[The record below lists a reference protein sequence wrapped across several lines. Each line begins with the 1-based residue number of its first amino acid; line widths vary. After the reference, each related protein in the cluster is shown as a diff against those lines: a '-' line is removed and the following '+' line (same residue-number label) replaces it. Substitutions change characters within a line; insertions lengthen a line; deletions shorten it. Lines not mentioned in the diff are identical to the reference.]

1 MKKITLI
8 VAFLVAAFSYGQ
20 TSSGFVANPSFE
32 DGSAAAMVKDVALN
46 DWKLGGGS
54 GSAEGVSASI
64 QTTNVHPGD
73 GTNALE
79 VTSVN
84 TGGEWNI
91 RLINT
96 TYPFAGDNSTPIEV
110 TVRFWAKTTDAAP
123 GSANA
128 NGDMRLLVK
137 DTGTGNLGDQ
147 TDRVLLTTGAWAY
160 ITKTFTFDAAADYNL
175 SLFLEFG
182 KVDGVTQIDGITTS
196 VTGGA
201 SIGDGIAPVINLVGA
216 NPQQLTRGD
225 AYVELGA
232 TATDDTDD
240 DTALTATIAIDATA
254 VDTATAGSYSVTYDV
269 SDAAGN
275 PATQVTRTVTV
286 EDGQTYSGFVV
297 NPSFEDGSAG
307 AIAQY
312 ATLNDW
318 KLGGD
323 NSDDTGVSASI
334 QTTNIHAGDGSN
346 ALEVTSVDT
355 GGEWNI
361 KVWSTT
367 KSFDG
372 DNSTPISVT
381 VSFWAKTTDV
391 DPGSEVGTGDMRLIV
406 KDTGSSN
413 LGNQSNRVLLTTGA
427 WVYITKTFTFDAAAD
442 YSLSLNLEF
451 GKLDGVTQIDGIT
464 SSVTGGAT
472 LASGITWDGST
483 DNDWNTTT
491 NWTPERLPTA
501 ADAYTIIPAGLT
513 NYPTISSGAITV
525 AAIDIKSGAAFVAN
539 GTATVT
545 GAVTYS
551 RNLTHTAGNTN
562 GWYLVASPLVGA
574 TFDDT
579 WVNANSLAS
588 GSGTNRGLA
597 TYTESD
603 NTWDYFLTGESG
615 TFTPGTG
622 YSVKRSAT
630 GDVSF
635 TGTIN
640 TVDTDVTL
648 VRTDNGFN
656 LVANP
661 YTSYINSETLLDNNT
676 VVSNNKNIYVW
687 NNGTTSYDTKISTAA
702 FQVAPGQAF
711 FVRSNEGGGTLTFA
725 ESNQSDNSGTDTFQR
740 TAATI
745 PEIELSVADES
756 THRYIKLYFN
766 DAATKGFD
774 NGYDGDLF
782 GGVAN
787 SFEIYSH
794 LLEDNQGEKYQIQSL
809 PNSDLASMVI
819 PVGLKAASGKELA
832 FSVKKLNLPTDIKVY
847 LEDRVTNTFTL
858 LDETNS
864 VYNITLSSAIDGIG
878 RFYLHTSNS
887 VLSTSD
893 VNLNSVSI
901 FKINNSNLRV
911 AGLSQGKASISLYNI
926 LGKQMM
932 MTTFD
937 AINSNDISLPK
948 LAAGIYIVQLTT
960 EAGKLNKK
968 IILK

>member
-8 VAFLVAAFSYGQ
+8 VAFWVAAFSYGQ
-20 TSSGFVANPSFE
+20 TYNGFVANPSFE
-32 DGSAAAMVKDVALN
+32 DGSAGPIAGGATLN

-54 GSAEGVSASI
+54 RNAIGVSASI
-64 QTTNVHPGD
+64 QTTNVHAGD
-73 GTNALE
+73 STNALE
-79 VTSVN
+79 VTSVE

-96 TYPFAGDNSTPIEV
+96 TYPFAGDNSTAIEV

-123 GSANA
+123 GSLNA
-128 NGDMRLLVK
+128 DGDMRLVVK
-137 DTGTGNLGDQ
+137 DTGSGNLGDK
-147 TDRVLLTTGAWAY
+147 TNSVLLTTGAWAY
-160 ITKTFTFDAAADYNL
+160 ITKTFTFPAAADYNL
-175 SLFLEFG
+175 SLYLEFG
-182 KVDGVTQIDGITTS
+182 KLDGVTQIDGITTS
-196 VTGGA
+196 VSGGA
-201 SIGDGIAPVINLVGA
+201 VIGDQAPVINLVGA
-216 NPQQLTRGD
+216 NPQQLTRGR

-240 DTALTATIAIDATA
+240 DTALTATIAIDASA
-254 VDTATAGSYSVTYDV
+254 VDTATAGSYSVTYNV

-275 PATQVTRTVTV
+275 AATQVTRTVTV

-297 NPSFEDGSAG
+297 NPSFEDGSPG
-307 AIAQY
+307 AIAKY

-323 NSDDTGVSASI
+323 NSGDTGVSASI
-334 QTTNIHAGDGSN
+334 QTTNIHAGDGAN

-372 DNSTPISVT
+372 DNSTPITVT
-381 VSFWAKTTDV
+381 VSFWAKTDDV
-391 DPGSEVGTGDMRLIV
+391 APGSEVGTGDMRVIV

-413 LGNQSNRVLLTTGA
+413 IGNKVNRVLLTTGA
-427 WVYITKTFTFDAAAD
+427 WDYITKTFTFAAAAD

-464 SSVTGGAT
+464 TSVTGGAT

-483 DNDWNTTT
+483 DNDWNTAT
-491 NWTPERLPTA
+491 NWTPERLPNA

-513 NYPTISSGAITV
+513 NYPTISSGEITV

-545 GAVTYS
+545 GAATYS

-579 WVNANSLAS
+579 WVNANYLAT

-597 TYTESD
+597 TYTESA

-640 TVDTDVTL
+640 TADTDVTL

>member
-1 MKKITLI
+1 MKKITLM

-20 TSSGFVANPSFE
+20 TYNGFVANPSFE
-32 DGSAAAMVKDVALN
+32 DGSAGDIAGGATLN
-46 DWKLGGGS
+46 DWKLEGGRRL
-54 GSAEGVSASI
+54 AAGVSASI
-64 QTTNVHPGD
+64 QTANVHTGD
-73 GTNALE
+73 GSNALE
-79 VTSVN
+79 VTSNSSGTGNVWDIVLRNN
-84 TGGEWNI
+84 TY
-91 RLINT
+91 
-96 TYPFAGDNSTPIEV
+96 YPFAGDGTNPIEV
-110 TVRFWAKTTDAAP
+110 TVTFWAKTTDVDP

-128 NGDMRLLVK
+128 TGDMRLKIK
-137 DTGTGNLGDQ
+137 DTGSENPVEKTNY
-147 TDRVLLTTGAWAY
+147 VLLTTDTWKR
-160 ITKTFTFDAAADYNL
+160 ITKTFTFDEAANYSL
-175 SLFLEFG
+175 SLYFEFG
-182 KVDGVTQIDGITTS
+182 KLDGVTQIDGITTS
-196 VTGGA
+196 VSGGA
-201 SIGDGIAPVINLVGA
+201 VIGDQAPVINLVGD

-240 DTALTATIAIDATA
+240 DTALTATILIDASA

-275 PATQVTRTVTV
+275 AAAQVTRTVTV
-286 EDGQTYSGFVV
+286 SSGFVV
-297 NPSFEDGSAG
+297 NPSFEDGLAG
-307 AIAQY
+307 AIAGGT
-312 ATLNDW
+312 TLNDW
-318 KLGGD
+318 KLEGGRRLAA
-323 NSDDTGVSASI
+323 GVSASI
-334 QTTNIHAGDGSN
+334 QTTNVHTGDGSN
-346 ALEVTSVDT
+346 ALEVTSNSSSGT
-355 GGEWNI
+355 GNYWDIVLRN
-361 KVWSTT
+361 TT
-367 KSFDG
+367 YPFAGDG
-372 DNSTPISVT
+372 TNPIEVR
-381 VSFWAKTTDV
+381 VEFWAKTTDD
-391 DPGSEVGTGDMRLIV
+391 DPDSLNPSGDMRLKV
-406 KDTGSSN
+406 KDEVSSAN
-413 LGNQSNRVLLTTGA
+413 KFNSVLLTTGS
-427 WVYITKTFTFDAAAD
+427 WVYITKTFTFDAAAN
-442 YSLSLNLEF
+442 YSLSLYFEI

-464 SSVTGGAT
+464 TSVTGGAT
-472 LASGITWDGST
+472 LVSDRITWDGST
-483 DNDWNTTT
+483 DKDWNTTT
-491 NWTPERLPTA
+491 NWTPQTVPTA
-501 ADAYTIIPAGLT
+501 TAEAIIPAGLT
-513 NYPTISSGAITV
+513 NYPTISSGAITI

-579 WVNANSLAS
+579 WVNANSLAT
-588 GSGTNRGLA
+588 GSGANRGLA

-640 TVDTDVTL
+640 TADTDVTL

-711 FVRSNEGGGTLTFA
+711 FVRSNEGGGTLSFV

-948 LAAGIYIVQLTT
+948 LAAGVYIVQLTT

>member
-1 MKKITLI
+1 MKKITLMI
-8 VAFLVAAFSYGQ
+8 AFLVAAFSYGQ
-20 TSSGFVANPSFE
+20 TYNGFVVNPSFE
-32 DGSAAAMVKDVALN
+32 DGSVGNIAGGATLN
-46 DWKLGGGS
+46 DWKLGGGRRN
-54 GSAEGVSASI
+54 AADVSASI
-64 QTTNVHPGD
+64 QTDNVHAGD
-73 GTNALE
+73 SSNALE
-79 VTSVN
+79 VTSN
-84 TGGEWNI
+84 SSGTGKEWDI

-96 TYPFAGDNSTPIEV
+96 TYPFDGDNSTPIEV
-110 TVRFWAKTTDAAP
+110 TVSFWAKTTDAAP
-123 GSANA
+123 ASARS
-128 NGDMRLLVK
+128 NGDMKLLIK
-137 DTGTGNLGDQ
+137 DTGSANLGDQ
-147 TDRVLLTTGAWAY
+147 TNNVLLTTGAWAY
-160 ITKTFTFDAAADYNL
+160 ITKTFTFAAAADYSL
-175 SLFLEFG
+175 SLYLEFG
-182 KVDGVTQIDGITTS
+182 KLDGVTQIDGITTS

-201 SIGDGIAPVINLVGA
+201 
-216 NPQQLTRGD
+216 
-225 AYVELGA
+225 
-232 TATDDTDD
+232 
-240 DTALTATIAIDATA
+240 
-254 VDTATAGSYSVTYDV
+254 
-269 SDAAGN
+269 
-275 PATQVTRTVTV
+275 
-286 EDGQTYSGFVV
+286 
-297 NPSFEDGSAG
+297 
-307 AIAQY
+307 
-312 ATLNDW
+312 
-318 KLGGD
+318 
-323 NSDDTGVSASI
+323 
-334 QTTNIHAGDGSN
+334 
-346 ALEVTSVDT
+346 
-355 GGEWNI
+355 
-361 KVWSTT
+361 
-367 KSFDG
+367 
-372 DNSTPISVT
+372 
-381 VSFWAKTTDV
+381 
-391 DPGSEVGTGDMRLIV
+391 
-406 KDTGSSN
+406 
-413 LGNQSNRVLLTTGA
+413 
-427 WVYITKTFTFDAAAD
+427 
-442 YSLSLNLEF
+442 
-451 GKLDGVTQIDGIT
+451 
-464 SSVTGGAT
+464 T
-472 LASGITWDGST
+472 LASGITWNGST
-483 DNDWNTTT
+483 DNDWNTAT
-491 NWTPERLPTA
+491 NWTPERVPNG

-513 NYPTISSGAITV
+513 NYPTISSGEITV

-545 GAVTYS
+545 GAATYS

-579 WVNANSLAS
+579 WVNANSLAT

-597 TYTESD
+597 TYTESA

-640 TVDTDVTL
+640 TADTDVTL

-819 PVGLKAASGKELA
+819 PVGLKAATGKELA

-948 LAAGIYIVQLTT
+948 LAAGVYIVQLTT

>member
-1 MKKITLI
+1 MKKITLLA
-8 VAFLVAAFSYGQ
+8 AFLVAGFSYGQ
-20 TSSGFVANPSFE
+20 TS
-32 DGSAAAMVKDVALN
+32 
-46 DWKLGGGS
+46 
-54 GSAEGVSASI
+54 
-64 QTTNVHPGD
+64 
-73 GTNALE
+73 
-79 VTSVN
+79 
-84 TGGEWNI
+84 
-91 RLINT
+91 
-96 TYPFAGDNSTPIEV
+96 
-110 TVRFWAKTTDAAP
+110 
-123 GSANA
+123 
-128 NGDMRLLVK
+128 
-137 DTGTGNLGDQ
+137 
-147 TDRVLLTTGAWAY
+147 
-160 ITKTFTFDAAADYNL
+160 
-175 SLFLEFG
+175 
-182 KVDGVTQIDGITTS
+182 
-196 VTGGA
+196 
-201 SIGDGIAPVINLVGA
+201 
-216 NPQQLTRGD
+216 
-225 AYVELGA
+225 
-232 TATDDTDD
+232 
-240 DTALTATIAIDATA
+240 
-254 VDTATAGSYSVTYDV
+254 
-269 SDAAGN
+269 
-275 PATQVTRTVTV
+275 
-286 EDGQTYSGFVV
+286 SGFVV
-297 NPSFEDGSAG
+297 NPSFEDGSVGNIAG
-307 AIAQY
+307 G

-318 KLGGD
+318 KLGGGRRNAD
-323 NSDDTGVSASI
+323 GVSASI
-334 QTTNIHAGDGSN
+334 QTTNVHAGDGSN
-346 ALEVTSVDT
+346 ALEVTSNSSSGT
-355 GGEWNI
+355 GNEWDITLRN
-361 KVWSTT
+361 TT
-367 KSFDG
+367 YPSFAGDG
-372 DNSTPISVT
+372 TNPIEVR
-381 VSFWAKTTDV
+381 VEFWAKTTDANLTSA
-391 DPGSEVGTGDMRLIV
+391 DAGGDMRVKV
-406 KDTGSSN
+406 KDGVSSV
-413 LGNQSNRVLLTTGA
+413 SKFNRVILTTGS

-442 YSLSLNLEF
+442 YSLSLYFEL
-451 GKLDGVTQIDGIT
+451 GIVDGVTQIDGIKT
-464 SSVTGGAT
+464 SVSGGAT
-472 LASGITWDGST
+472 LASDSITWDGST

-579 WVNANSLAS
+579 WVNANSLAT

-597 TYTESD
+597 TYTESA

>member
-1 MKKITLI
+1 M
-8 VAFLVAAFSYGQ
+8 
-20 TSSGFVANPSFE
+20 N
-32 DGSAAAMVKDVALN
+32 
-46 DWKLGGGS
+46 WKLGGGS
-54 GSAEGVSASI
+54 RNDEGVSASI
-64 QTTNVHPGD
+64 QTTNVHAGD
-73 GTNALE
+73 GSNALE
-79 VTSVN
+79 VTSVE

-110 TVRFWAKTTDAAP
+110 TVSFWAKTTDAAP
-123 GSANA
+123 ASARS
-128 NGDMRLLVK
+128 NGDMKLLVK
-137 DTGTGNLGDQ
+137 DTGSANLGDQ
-147 TDRVLLTTGAWAY
+147 TNNVLLTTGAWAY
-160 ITKTFTFDAAADYNL
+160 ITKTFTFPAAADYSL
-175 SLFLEFG
+175 SLYLEFG
-182 KVDGVTQIDGITTS
+182 KLDGVTQIDGITTS

-201 SIGDGIAPVINLVGA
+201 TL
-216 NPQQLTRGD
+216 
-225 AYVELGA
+225 
-232 TATDDTDD
+232 
-240 DTALTATIAIDATA
+240 
-254 VDTATAGSYSVTYDV
+254 V
-269 SDAAGN
+269 SD
-275 PATQVTRTVTV
+275 
-286 EDGQTYSGFVV
+286 S
-297 NPSFEDGSAG
+297 
-307 AIAQY
+307 
-312 ATLNDW
+312 
-318 KLGGD
+318 
-323 NSDDTGVSASI
+323 
-334 QTTNIHAGDGSN
+334 
-346 ALEVTSVDT
+346 
-355 GGEWNI
+355 
-361 KVWSTT
+361 
-367 KSFDG
+367 
-372 DNSTPISVT
+372 
-381 VSFWAKTTDV
+381 
-391 DPGSEVGTGDMRLIV
+391 
-406 KDTGSSN
+406 
-413 LGNQSNRVLLTTGA
+413 
-427 WVYITKTFTFDAAAD
+427 
-442 YSLSLNLEF
+442 
-451 GKLDGVTQIDGIT
+451 
-464 SSVTGGAT
+464 
-472 LASGITWDGST
+472 ITWDGST
-483 DNDWNTTT
+483 DKDWNTTT
-491 NWTPERLPTA
+491 NWTPERVPTA
-501 ADAYTIIPAGLT
+501 TEEAIIPAGLT

-545 GAVTYS
+545 GAATYS
-551 RNLTHTAGNTN
+551 RNLTHTVGNTN

-579 WVNANSLAS
+579 WVNANSLAT

-640 TVDTDVTL
+640 TADTDVTL
-648 VRTDNGFN
+648 VRTNNGFN

-819 PVGLKAASGKELA
+819 PVGLKAATGKELA

-948 LAAGIYIVQLTT
+948 LAAGVYIVQLTT

>member
-8 VAFLVAAFSYGQ
+8 VAFWVAAFSYGQ
-20 TSSGFVANPSFE
+20 TYNGFVANPSFE
-32 DGSAAAMVKDVALN
+32 DGSAGPIAGGATLN

-54 GSAEGVSASI
+54 RNAIGVSASI
-64 QTTNVHPGD
+64 QTTNVHAGD
-73 GTNALE
+73 STNALE
-79 VTSVN
+79 VTSVE

-96 TYPFAGDNSTPIEV
+96 TYPFAGDNSTAIEV

-123 GSANA
+123 GSLNA
-128 NGDMRLLVK
+128 DGDMRLVVK
-137 DTGTGNLGDQ
+137 DTGSGNLGDK
-147 TDRVLLTTGAWAY
+147 TNSVLLTTGAWAY
-160 ITKTFTFDAAADYNL
+160 ITKTFTFPAAADYNL
-175 SLFLEFG
+175 SLYLEFG
-182 KVDGVTQIDGITTS
+182 KLDGVTQIDGITTS
-196 VTGGA
+196 VSGGA
-201 SIGDGIAPVINLVGA
+201 VIGDQAPVINLVGA
-216 NPQQLTRGD
+216 NPQQLTRGR

-240 DTALTATIAIDATA
+240 DTALTATIAIDASA

-275 PATQVTRTVTV
+275 AATQVTRTVTV

-297 NPSFEDGSAG
+297 NPSFEDGSPG
-307 AIAQY
+307 AIAKY

-323 NSDDTGVSASI
+323 NSGDTGVSASI

-372 DNSTPISVT
+372 DNSTPITVT
-381 VSFWAKTTDV
+381 VSFWAKTDDV
-391 DPGSEVGTGDMRLIV
+391 APGSEVGTGDMRVIV

-413 LGNQSNRVLLTTGA
+413 IGNKVNRVLLTTGA
-427 WVYITKTFTFDAAAD
+427 WDYITKTFTFAAAAD

-464 SSVTGGAT
+464 TSVTGGAT
-472 LASGITWDGST
+472 LASGITWNGST
-483 DNDWNTTT
+483 DNDWNTAT
-491 NWTPERLPTA
+491 NWTPERVPNG

-513 NYPTISSGAITV
+513 NYPTISSGEITV

-545 GAVTYS
+545 GAATYS

-579 WVNANSLAS
+579 WVNANYLAT

-597 TYTESD
+597 TYTESA

-640 TVDTDVTL
+640 TADTDVTL

-948 LAAGIYIVQLTT
+948 LAAGVYIVQLTT

>member
-1 MKKITLI
+1 MKKITLLA
-8 VAFLVAAFSYGQ
+8 AFLVAGFSYGQ
-20 TSSGFVANPSFE
+20 TS
-32 DGSAAAMVKDVALN
+32 
-46 DWKLGGGS
+46 
-54 GSAEGVSASI
+54 
-64 QTTNVHPGD
+64 
-73 GTNALE
+73 
-79 VTSVN
+79 
-84 TGGEWNI
+84 
-91 RLINT
+91 
-96 TYPFAGDNSTPIEV
+96 
-110 TVRFWAKTTDAAP
+110 
-123 GSANA
+123 
-128 NGDMRLLVK
+128 
-137 DTGTGNLGDQ
+137 
-147 TDRVLLTTGAWAY
+147 
-160 ITKTFTFDAAADYNL
+160 
-175 SLFLEFG
+175 
-182 KVDGVTQIDGITTS
+182 
-196 VTGGA
+196 
-201 SIGDGIAPVINLVGA
+201 
-216 NPQQLTRGD
+216 
-225 AYVELGA
+225 
-232 TATDDTDD
+232 
-240 DTALTATIAIDATA
+240 
-254 VDTATAGSYSVTYDV
+254 
-269 SDAAGN
+269 
-275 PATQVTRTVTV
+275 
-286 EDGQTYSGFVV
+286 SGFVV
-297 NPSFEDGSAG
+297 NPSFEDGSVGDIAG
-307 AIAQY
+307 G
-312 ATLNDW
+312 ATFNDW
-318 KLGGD
+318 KLGGGRRNAD
-323 NSDDTGVSASI
+323 GVSASI
-334 QTTNIHAGDGSN
+334 QTTNVHAGDGSN
-346 ALEVTSVDT
+346 ALEVTSNSNSGT
-355 GGEWNI
+355 GNEWDITLRN
-361 KVWSTT
+361 TT
-367 KSFDG
+367 YPSFAGDG
-372 DNSTPISVT
+372 TNPIEVR
-381 VSFWAKTTDV
+381 VEFWAKTTDANLTSA
-391 DPGSEVGTGDMRLIV
+391 DAGGDMRLKV
-406 KDTGSSN
+406 KDEVSSV
-413 LGNQSNRVLLTTGA
+413 SKFNRVLLTTGS

-442 YSLSLNLEF
+442 YSLSLYFEL
-451 GKLDGVTQIDGIT
+451 GIVDGVTQIDGIKT
-464 SSVTGGAT
+464 SVSGGAT
-472 LASGITWDGST
+472 LASDSITWDGST

-491 NWTPERLPTA
+491 NWTPERVPTA

-513 NYPTISSGAITV
+513 NYPTISSGEITV

-545 GAVTYS
+545 GAATYS

-579 WVNANSLAS
+579 WVNANSLAT

-597 TYTESD
+597 TYTESA

-640 TVDTDVTL
+640 TADTDVTL

>member
-8 VAFLVAAFSYGQ
+8 VAFWVAAFSYGQ
-20 TSSGFVANPSFE
+20 TYNGFVANPSFE
-32 DGSAAAMVKDVALN
+32 DGSAGPIAGGATLN

-54 GSAEGVSASI
+54 RNAIGVSASI
-64 QTTNVHPGD
+64 QTTNVHAGD
-73 GTNALE
+73 STNALE
-79 VTSVN
+79 VTSVE

-96 TYPFAGDNSTPIEV
+96 TYPFAGDNSADIEV
-110 TVRFWAKTTDAAP
+110 TVSFWAKTTDAAP
-123 GSANA
+123 GSVKA

-137 DTGTGNLGDQ
+137 DTGPANLGDQ
-147 TDRVLLTTGAWAY
+147 TNNVLLTTGAWAY
-160 ITKTFTFDAAADYNL
+160 ITKTFTFPAAADYNL
-175 SLFLEFG
+175 SLYLEFG
-182 KVDGVTQIDGITTS
+182 KLDGVTQIDGITTS
-196 VTGGA
+196 VSGGA
-201 SIGDGIAPVINLVGA
+201 VIGDQAPVINLVGA
-216 NPQQLTRGD
+216 NPQQLTRGR

-240 DTALTATIAIDATA
+240 DTALTATIAIDASA
-254 VDTATAGSYSVTYDV
+254 VDTATAGSYSVTYNV

-275 PATQVTRTVTV
+275 AATQVTRTVTV
-286 EDGQTYSGFVV
+286 EDGRTYSGFVV
-297 NPSFEDGSAG
+297 NPSFEDGSPG
-307 AIAQY
+307 AIAKY

-323 NSDDTGVSASI
+323 NSGDTGVSASI
-334 QTTNIHAGDGSN
+334 QTTNIHAGDGAN

-372 DNSTPISVT
+372 DNSTPITVT
-381 VSFWAKTTDV
+381 VSFWAKTD
-391 DPGSEVGTGDMRLIV
+391 DAAPGSEVGTGDMRVIV

-413 LGNQSNRVLLTTGA
+413 IGNKVNRVLLTTGA
-427 WVYITKTFTFDAAAD
+427 WDYITKTFTFAAAAD

-464 SSVTGGAT
+464 TSVTGGAT

-483 DNDWNTTT
+483 DNDWNTAT
-491 NWTPERLPTA
+491 NWTPERLPNA

-513 NYPTISSGAITV
+513 NYPTISSGEITV

-545 GAVTYS
+545 GAATYS

-579 WVNANSLAS
+579 WVNANYLAT

-640 TVDTDVTL
+640 TADTDVTL

>member
-20 TSSGFVANPSFE
+20 TTSGFVANPSFE
-32 DGSAAAMVKDVALN
+32 DGSVGNIAGNATLN
-46 DWKLGGGS
+46 DWKTGGGRRNT
-54 GSAEGVSASI
+54 AGVSASI
-64 QTTNVHPGD
+64 QTTNVHAGD
-73 GTNALE
+73 GSNALE
-79 VTSVN
+79 VTSN
-84 TGGEWNI
+84 SSNGTGNPWDI

-96 TYPFAGDNSTPIEV
+96 TYPFAGNNTDPIVV
-110 TVRFWAKTTDAAP
+110 TVSFWAKTTDVDPA
-123 GSANA
+123 SLNA
-128 NGDMRLLVK
+128 SGDMRLLVK
-137 DTGTGNLGDQ
+137 DIGTSSLGDQ
-147 TDRVLLTTGAWAY
+147 TNIVLLTTNTWER
-160 ITKTFTFDAAADYNL
+160 ITKTFTFLAAADYSL
-175 SLFLEFG
+175 SLYFEFG
-182 KVDGVTQIDGITTS
+182 KLDGVTQIDDIKTS
-196 VTGGA
+196 VSGGA
-201 SIGDGIAPVINLVGA
+201 SIGDITAPVINLVGD
-216 NPQQLTRGD
+216 NTQQLTRGD

-254 VDTATAGSYSVTYDV
+254 VDTATAGTYSVTYDV
-269 SDAAGN
+269 SDATGN
-275 PATQVTRTVTV
+275 AATQVTRTVTV
-286 EDGQTYSGFVV
+286 YSGIVV
-297 NPSFEDGSAG
+297 NPSFEDGSTGVIAG
-307 AIAQY
+307 G
-312 ATLNDW
+312 TELNDW
-318 KLGGD
+318 RLEGARRLD
-323 NSDDTGVSASI
+323 AGVSASI
-334 QTTNIHAGDGSN
+334 QTTNVHAGDGSN
-346 ALEVTSVDT
+346 ALEVTSNSSSGT
-355 GGEWNI
+355 GNDWDITLRN
-361 KVWSTT
+361 TAYP
-367 KSFDG
+367 SFAGDG
-372 DNSTPISVT
+372 TNPIEVR
-381 VSFWAKTTDV
+381 VEFWAKTTDN
-391 DPGSEVGTGDMRLIV
+391 DPGSLDADGDMKIKV
-406 KDTGSSN
+406 KDWVSGVSKF
-413 LGNQSNRVLLTTGA
+413 NRVLLTTGS
-427 WVYITKTFTFDAAAD
+427 WVYITKTFTFDAAAN
-442 YSLSLNLEF
+442 YSLSLYFEI
-451 GKLDGVTQIDGIT
+451 GKVDGVTQIDGIKT
-464 SSVTGGAT
+464 SVTGGAT
-472 LASGITWDGST
+472 LASDSITWDGST
-483 DNDWNTTT
+483 DKDWNTTT
-491 NWTPERLPTA
+491 NWTPERVPTETEKA
-501 ADAYTIIPAGLT
+501 TIPAGLT
-513 NYPTISSGAITV
+513 NYPTISSGAITL

-539 GTATVT
+539 GTTTVT
-545 GAVTYS
+545 GAATYS
-551 RNLTHTAGNTN
+551 RNFTHTAGNTN
-562 GWYLVASPLVGA
+562 GWYLVGSPLVGE
-574 TFDDT
+574 TLDDT
-579 WVNANSLAS
+579 WVNANSLAT
-588 GSGTNRGLA
+588 GSGANRGLA

-640 TVDTDVTL
+640 TADTDVTL

-725 ESNQSDNSGTDTFQR
+725 KSNQSDNSGTDTFQR
-740 TAATI
+740 TAVTI

-847 LEDRVTNTFTL
+847 LEDRVTNRFTL

-864 VYNITLSSAIDGIG
+864 VYNITLSSALDGIG

-911 AGLSQGKASISLYNI
+911 AGLSKGKASISLYNI

-937 AINSNDISLPK
+937 AINTNDISLPK
-948 LAAGIYIVQLTT
+948 LAAGVYIVQLTT

>member
-1 MKKITLI
+1 MKKISLLA
-8 VAFLVAAFSYGQ
+8 AFLVAGFSYGQ
-20 TSSGFVANPSFE
+20 TTSSGFVLNPSFE
-32 DGSAAAMVKDVALN
+32 DGPAENIPKYRTVDN
-46 DWKLGGGS
+46 WKLGGDN
-54 GSAEGVSASI
+54 SADEGVSADI
-64 QTTNVHPGD
+64 QTTNVHAENGSK
-73 GTNALE
+73 ALE
-79 VTSVN
+79 VRSVN
-84 TGGEWNI
+84 VGGEWKIKVMSAAYSISGN
-91 RLINT
+91 NT
-96 TYPFAGDNSTPIEV
+96 DDIEV
-110 TVRFWAKTTDAAP
+110 TVGFWAKTTDENP
-123 GSANA
+123 GSENA
-128 NGDMRLLVK
+128 SGDMRLIVK
-137 DTGTGNLGDQ
+137 DVLTSSNRSE
-147 TDRVLLTTGAWAY
+147 RVLLTTDTWVY
-160 ITKTFTFDAAADYNL
+160 IEKTFNVFPAAANYEL
-175 SLFLEFG
+175 TLYLEFG

-201 SIGDGIAPVINLVGA
+201 
-216 NPQQLTRGD
+216 
-225 AYVELGA
+225 
-232 TATDDTDD
+232 
-240 DTALTATIAIDATA
+240 
-254 VDTATAGSYSVTYDV
+254 
-269 SDAAGN
+269 
-275 PATQVTRTVTV
+275 
-286 EDGQTYSGFVV
+286 
-297 NPSFEDGSAG
+297 
-307 AIAQY
+307 
-312 ATLNDW
+312 
-318 KLGGD
+318 
-323 NSDDTGVSASI
+323 
-334 QTTNIHAGDGSN
+334 
-346 ALEVTSVDT
+346 
-355 GGEWNI
+355 
-361 KVWSTT
+361 
-367 KSFDG
+367 
-372 DNSTPISVT
+372 
-381 VSFWAKTTDV
+381 
-391 DPGSEVGTGDMRLIV
+391 
-406 KDTGSSN
+406 
-413 LGNQSNRVLLTTGA
+413 
-427 WVYITKTFTFDAAAD
+427 
-442 YSLSLNLEF
+442 
-451 GKLDGVTQIDGIT
+451 
-464 SSVTGGAT
+464 T
-472 LASGITWDGST
+472 LASDSITWNGST
-483 DNDWNTTT
+483 DKDWNTTT
-491 NWTPERLPTA
+491 NWTPERVPTA
-501 ADAYTIIPAGLT
+501 TEEAIIPAGLT

-545 GAVTYS
+545 GAATYS

-562 GWYLVASPLVGA
+562 GWYLVASPLVGE
-574 TFDDT
+574 TLDDT
-579 WVNANSLAS
+579 WVNANSLAIGS
-588 GSGTNRGLA
+588 GSNRGIA

-603 NTWDYFLTGESG
+603 NTWDYFLTEESG
-615 TFTPGTG
+615 PFTPGTG

-640 TVDTDVTL
+640 TADTNVEL
-648 VRTDNGFN
+648 VRTNNGYN

-661 YTSYINSETLLDNNT
+661 YTSYINSKIFLDNNT
-676 VVSNNKNIYVW
+676 VVSDNKNIFIW
-687 NNGTTSYDTKISTAA
+687 NNGTSSYDTKTSALA
-702 FQVAPGQAF
+702 FKVAPGQAF
-711 FVRSNEGGGTLTFA
+711 FVRSDEGGGTFNFT

-740 TAATI
+740 TAATF

-774 NGYDGDLF
+774 NGYDGELF

-809 PNSDLASMVI
+809 PSSDLASMVI

-832 FSVKKLNLPTDIKVY
+832 FSVKKLNLPTDINVY

-948 LAAGIYIVQLTT
+948 LAAGVYIVQLTT

>member
-1 MKKITLI
+1 MLQE
-8 VAFLVAAFSYGQ
+8 Y
-20 TSSGFVANPSFE
+20 
-32 DGSAAAMVKDVALN
+32 
-46 DWKLGGGS
+46 DW
-54 GSAEGVSASI
+54 
-64 QTTNVHPGD
+64 
-73 GTNALE
+73 
-79 VTSVN
+79 
-84 TGGEWNI
+84 
-91 RLINT
+91 
-96 TYPFAGDNSTPIEV
+96 
-110 TVRFWAKTTDAAP
+110 
-123 GSANA
+123 
-128 NGDMRLLVK
+128 
-137 DTGTGNLGDQ
+137 
-147 TDRVLLTTGAWAY
+147 
-160 ITKTFTFDAAADYNL
+160 
-175 SLFLEFG
+175 
-182 KVDGVTQIDGITTS
+182 
-196 VTGGA
+196 
-201 SIGDGIAPVINLVGA
+201 
-216 NPQQLTRGD
+216 
-225 AYVELGA
+225 
-232 TATDDTDD
+232 
-240 DTALTATIAIDATA
+240 
-254 VDTATAGSYSVTYDV
+254 
-269 SDAAGN
+269 
-275 PATQVTRTVTV
+275 TVTV

-297 NPSFEDGSAG
+297 NPSFEDGSPG
-307 AIAQY
+307 AIAKY

-323 NSDDTGVSASI
+323 NSGDTGVSASI

-372 DNSTPISVT
+372 DNSTPITVT
-381 VSFWAKTTDV
+381 VSFWAKTDDV
-391 DPGSEVGTGDMRLIV
+391 APGSEVGTGDMRVIV

-413 LGNQSNRVLLTTGA
+413 IGNKVNRVLLTTGA
-427 WVYITKTFTFDAAAD
+427 WDYITKTFTFAAAAD

-464 SSVTGGAT
+464 TSVTGGAT

-483 DNDWNTTT
+483 DNDWNTAT
-491 NWTPERLPTA
+491 NWTPERLPNA

-513 NYPTISSGAITV
+513 NYPTISSGEITV

-545 GAVTYS
+545 GAATYS

-579 WVNANSLAS
+579 WVNANYLAT

-597 TYTESD
+597 TYTESA

-640 TVDTDVTL
+640 TADTDVTL

-711 FVRSNEGGGTLTFA
+711 FVRSNEGGGTLSFV

-740 TAATI
+740 TADTI

>member
-1 MKKITLI
+1 MLEN
-8 VAFLVAAFSYGQ
+8 
-20 TSSGFVANPSFE
+20 SSA
-32 DGSAAAMVKDVALN
+32 D
-46 DWKLGGGS
+46 
-54 GSAEGVSASI
+54 
-64 QTTNVHPGD
+64 
-73 GTNALE
+73 
-79 VTSVN
+79 
-84 TGGEWNI
+84 
-91 RLINT
+91 
-96 TYPFAGDNSTPIEV
+96 IEV

-123 GSANA
+123 GSVKTA
-128 NGDMRLLVK
+128 GDMRIVVK
-137 DTGTGNLGDQ
+137 DTGSGALGEKTQ
-147 TDRVLLTTGAWAY
+147 RVLLTTGAWAY
-160 ITKTFTFDAAADYNL
+160 IIKTFTFAAATDYSL
-175 SLFLEFG
+175 SLFLDFG
-182 KVDGVTQIDGITTS
+182 LVDGVTQIDGITTS

-201 SIGDGIAPVINLVGA
+201 SIGDGTAPVINLVGA

-240 DTALTATIAIDATA
+240 DTALTATIAIDASA

-275 PATQVTRTVTV
+275 AATQVTRTVTV
-286 EDGQTYSGFVV
+286 EDGQTFSGFVA
-297 NPSFEDGSAG
+297 NPSFEDGSAA
-307 AIAQY
+307 AIAGS
-312 ATLNDW
+312 ATLNEW
-318 KLGGD
+318 KLGGGSR
-323 NSDDTGVSASI
+323 NAEGVSASI
-334 QTTNIHAGDGSN
+334 QTTNVHAGDGSN
-346 ALEVTSVDT
+346 ALEVTSVET

-361 KVWSTT
+361 RLINTT
-367 KSFDG
+367 YPFAG
-372 DNSTPISVT
+372 DNSTPIEVT
-381 VSFWAKTTDV
+381 VSFWAKTTDAA
-391 DPGSEVGTGDMRLIV
+391 PASARSNGDMKLLV
-406 KDTGSSN
+406 KDTGSAN
-413 LGNQSNRVLLTTGA
+413 LGDQTNNVLLTTGA
-427 WVYITKTFTFDAAAD
+427 WAYITKTFTFAAAAD
-442 YSLSLNLEF
+442 YSLSLYLEF

-464 SSVTGGAT
+464 TSVTGGGAT
-472 LASGITWDGST
+472 LVSDSITWDGST
-483 DNDWNTTT
+483 DKDWNTTT
-491 NWTPERLPTA
+491 NWTPERVPTA
-501 ADAYTIIPAGLT
+501 TEEAIIPAGLT

-551 RNLTHTAGNTN
+551 RNLTHTVGNGN
-562 GWYLVASPLVGA
+562 GWYLVASPLVGE
-574 TFDDT
+574 TLDDT
-579 WVNANSLAS
+579 WVNANSLAT

-640 TVDTDVTL
+640 TADTDVTL
-648 VRTDNGFN
+648 VRTNNGFN

-661 YTSYINSETLLDNNT
+661 YTSYINSETFLDNNA

-687 NNGTTSYDTKISTAA
+687 NNGTSSYDTKISAAA

-948 LAAGIYIVQLTT
+948 LAAGVYIVQLTT

>member
-8 VAFLVAAFSYGQ
+8 VAFWVAAFSYGQ
-20 TSSGFVANPSFE
+20 TYNGFVANPSFE
-32 DGSAAAMVKDVALN
+32 DGSAGPIAGGATLN

-54 GSAEGVSASI
+54 RNAIGVSASI
-64 QTTNVHPGD
+64 QTTNVHAGD
-73 GTNALE
+73 STNALE
-79 VTSVN
+79 VTSVE

-96 TYPFAGDNSTPIEV
+96 TYPFAGDNSTAIEV

-123 GSANA
+123 GSLNA
-128 NGDMRLLVK
+128 DGDMRLVVK
-137 DTGTGNLGDQ
+137 DTGSGNLGDK
-147 TDRVLLTTGAWAY
+147 TNSVLLTTGAWAY
-160 ITKTFTFDAAADYNL
+160 ITKTFTFPAAADYNL
-175 SLFLEFG
+175 SLYLEFG
-182 KVDGVTQIDGITTS
+182 KLDGVTQIDGITTS
-196 VTGGA
+196 VSGGA
-201 SIGDGIAPVINLVGA
+201 VIGDQAPVINLVGA
-216 NPQQLTRGD
+216 NPQQLTRGR

-240 DTALTATIAIDATA
+240 DTALTATIAIDASA
-254 VDTATAGSYSVTYDV
+254 VDTATAGSYSVTYNV

-275 PATQVTRTVTV
+275 AATQVTRTVTV

-297 NPSFEDGSAG
+297 NPSIEDGSPG
-307 AIAQY
+307 AIAKY

-323 NSDDTGVSASI
+323 NSGDTGVSASI
-334 QTTNIHAGDGSN
+334 QTTNIHAGDGAN

-372 DNSTPISVT
+372 DNSTPITVT
-381 VSFWAKTTDV
+381 VSFWAKTDDV
-391 DPGSEVGTGDMRLIV
+391 APGSEVGTGDMRVIV

-413 LGNQSNRVLLTTGA
+413 IGNKVNRVLLTTGA
-427 WVYITKTFTFDAAAD
+427 WDYITKTFTFAAAAD

-464 SSVTGGAT
+464 TSVTGGAT

-483 DNDWNTTT
+483 DNDWNTAT
-491 NWTPERLPTA
+491 NWTPERLPNA

-513 NYPTISSGAITV
+513 NYPTISSGEITV

-545 GAVTYS
+545 GAATYS

-579 WVNANSLAS
+579 WVNANYLAT

-597 TYTESD
+597 TYTESA

-640 TVDTDVTL
+640 TADTDVTL

-676 VVSNNKNIYVW
+676 DVSNNKNIYVW

-711 FVRSNEGGGTLTFA
+711 FVRSNEGGGTLAF
-725 ESNQSDNSGTDTFQR
+725 EKSNQSDNSGTDTFQR

-948 LAAGIYIVQLTT
+948 LAAGVYIVQLTT

>member
-1 MKKITLI
+1 MKKITLLF
-8 VAFLVAAFSYGQ
+8 AFLVTGFSYGQ
-20 TSSGFVANPSFE
+20 TYSGFVVNPSFE
-32 DGSAAAMVKDVALN
+32 DGSPGAIAQYATLN
-46 DWKLGGGS
+46 DWRLDGS
-54 GSAEGVSASI
+54 NSGDTGVLASI
-64 QTTNVHPGD
+64 QTTNVHAGD
-73 GTNALE
+73 GSNALE
-79 VTSVN
+79 VTSVDV
-84 TGGEWNI
+84 GGEWKI
-91 RLINT
+91 QLKNT
-96 TYPFAGDNSTPIEV
+96 TYPFDGDSSTPITV
-110 TVRFWAKTTDAAP
+110 TVSFWAKTTDVAP
-123 GSANA
+123 GSVVPA
-128 NGDMRLLVK
+128 GDMRLIVK
-137 DTGTGNLGDQ
+137 DAVLGNQ
-147 TDRVLLTTGAWAY
+147 SNRVLLTTGAWAY
-160 ITKTFTFDAAADYNL
+160 ITKTFTFAAAANYSL

-196 VTGGA
+196 ISGGA
-201 SIGDGIAPVINLVGA
+201 VMGDQAPVINLVGD
-216 NPQQLTRGD
+216 NPQQLIRGR

-240 DTALTATIAIDATA
+240 DTALTATIAIDASA
-254 VDTATAGSYSVTYDV
+254 VDTTTAGSYSVTYNV

-275 PATQVTRTVTV
+275 AATQVTRTVTV

-297 NPSFEDGSAG
+297 NPSFEDGSPG

-318 KLGGD
+318 RLDGS
-323 NSDDTGVSASI
+323 NSGDTGVLASI
-334 QTTNIHAGDGSN
+334 QTTNVHAGDGSN
-346 ALEVTSVDT
+346 ALEVTSVDV
-355 GGEWNI
+355 GGEWKIQLKN
-361 KVWSTT
+361 TT
-367 KSFDG
+367 YPFDG
-372 DNSTPISVT
+372 DSSTPITVT

-391 DPGSEVGTGDMRLIV
+391 APGSVVPAGDMRLIV
-406 KDTGSSN
+406 KDAV

-427 WVYITKTFTFDAAAD
+427 WAYITKTFTFAAAAN
-442 YSLSLNLEF
+442 YSLSLFLEF

-464 SSVTGGAT
+464 TSVTGGAT
-472 LASGITWDGST
+472 LASGITWNGST
-483 DNDWNTTT
+483 DNDWNTAT
-491 NWTPERLPTA
+491 NWTPERVPNG

-513 NYPTISSGAITV
+513 NYPTISSGEITV

-545 GAVTYS
+545 GAATYS

-579 WVNANSLAS
+579 WVNANSLAT

-597 TYTESD
+597 TYTESA

-615 TFTPGTG
+615 TFNPGTG

-640 TVDTDVTL
+640 TADTDVTL
-648 VRTDNGFN
+648 VRTNNGFN

-676 VVSNNKNIYVW
+676 DVSNNKNIYVW

-819 PVGLKAASGKELA
+819 PVGLKAATGKELA

-948 LAAGIYIVQLTT
+948 LAAGVYIVQLTT

>member
-1 MKKITLI
+1 MKT
-8 VAFLVAAFSYGQ
+8 A
-20 TSSGFVANPSFE
+20 
-32 DGSAAAMVKDVALN
+32 
-46 DWKLGGGS
+46 
-54 GSAEGVSASI
+54 
-64 QTTNVHPGD
+64 
-73 GTNALE
+73 
-79 VTSVN
+79 
-84 TGGEWNI
+84 
-91 RLINT
+91 
-96 TYPFAGDNSTPIEV
+96 
-110 TVRFWAKTTDAAP
+110 
-123 GSANA
+123 
-128 NGDMRLLVK
+128 GDMRIVVK
-137 DTGTGNLGDQ
+137 DTGSGALGEKTQ
-147 TDRVLLTTGAWAY
+147 RVLLTTGAWAY
-160 ITKTFTFDAAADYNL
+160 ITKTFTFAAATDYSL
-175 SLFLEFG
+175 SLFLDFG
-182 KVDGVTQIDGITTS
+182 LVDGVTQIDGITTS

-201 SIGDGIAPVINLVGA
+201 SIGDGTAPVINLVGA
-216 NPQQLTRGD
+216 NPQELTRGD

-240 DTALTATIAIDATA
+240 DTALTATIAIDASA

-275 PATQVTRTVTV
+275 AATQVTRTVTV
-286 EDGQTYSGFVV
+286 EDGQTSSGFVA
-297 NPSFEDGSAG
+297 NPSFEDGSAA
-307 AIAQY
+307 AIAGS
-312 ATLNDW
+312 ATLNEW
-318 KLGGD
+318 KLGGGSR
-323 NSDDTGVSASI
+323 NAEGVSASI
-334 QTTNIHAGDGSN
+334 QTTNVHAGDGSN
-346 ALEVTSVDT
+346 ALEVTSVET

-361 KVWSTT
+361 RLINTT
-367 KSFDG
+367 YPFAG
-372 DNSTPISVT
+372 DNSTPIEVT
-381 VSFWAKTTDV
+381 VSFWAKTTDAA
-391 DPGSEVGTGDMRLIV
+391 PASARSNGDMKLLV
-406 KDTGSSN
+406 KDTGSAN
-413 LGNQSNRVLLTTGA
+413 LGDQTNNVLLTTGA
-427 WVYITKTFTFDAAAD
+427 WAYITKTFTFAAAAD
-442 YSLSLNLEF
+442 YSLSLYLEF

-464 SSVTGGAT
+464 TSVTGGGAT
-472 LASGITWDGST
+472 LVSDSITWDGST
-483 DNDWNTTT
+483 DKDWNTTT
-491 NWTPERLPTA
+491 NWTPERVPTA
-501 ADAYTIIPAGLT
+501 TEEAIIPAGLT

-551 RNLTHTAGNTN
+551 RNLTHTVGNGN
-562 GWYLVASPLVGA
+562 GWYLVASPLVGE
-574 TFDDT
+574 TLDDT
-579 WVNANSLAS
+579 WVNANSLAT

-640 TVDTDVTL
+640 TADTDVTL
-648 VRTDNGFN
+648 VRTNNGFN

-661 YTSYINSETLLDNNT
+661 YTSYINSETLLDNNA

-687 NNGTTSYDTKISTAA
+687 NNGTTSYDTKISAAA

-858 LDETNS
+858 LDETDS

-937 AINSNDISLPK
+937 AINSKDISLPK
-948 LAAGIYIVQLTT
+948 LAAGVYIVQLTT